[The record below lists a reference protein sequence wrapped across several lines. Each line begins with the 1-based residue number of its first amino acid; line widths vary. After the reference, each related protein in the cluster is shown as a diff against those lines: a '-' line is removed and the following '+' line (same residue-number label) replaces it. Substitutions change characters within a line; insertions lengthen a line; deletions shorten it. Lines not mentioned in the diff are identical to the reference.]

1 MEVIALAAQ
10 GEEACLVPAL
20 GCQCLQYRVGAL
32 EVLAGPVSLDALR
45 ADPWACGMP
54 VLYPWPGR
62 IAGARFTWSARE
74 HQLPVNEQTR
84 GHALHG
90 LVYDRPFNVLRQGP
104 DYLQCELNWGESAAE
119 RVAWPYP
126 SRLRLDYEIGNGLRI
141 HATVTN
147 TGDRTMPFGLGLH
160 PYFRAPLGANGTRAA
175 MRLRLDAAN
184 RWPLDERLVPAG
196 RPVPVT
202 GKYDLRSGR
211 ELGEESYDDAFTA
224 IAPDSDGAIRALLI
238 DPALRVAVEV
248 VSDSGFAHWMIYA
261 PGDRGVV
268 SIEPYTCAPDAFN
281 LAARGMRSGHGELQ
295 PGQSW
300 QGRVEIRIAPA

>member
-32 EVLAGPVSLDALR
+32 EVLAGPVSIDALR
-45 ADPWACGMP
+45 ADPWACGIP

-62 IAGARFTWSARE
+62 IADARFTWAGRE
-74 HQLPVNEQTR
+74 HQLRVNEPAR

-104 DYLQCELNWGESAAE
+104 YYLQCELDLGASA
-119 RVAWPYP
+119 AWPYS

-147 TGDRTMPFGLGLH
+147 TGDRTMPFGFGLH
-160 PYFRAPLGANGTRAA
+160 PYFRAPLGANGTRGA
-175 MRLRLDAAN
+175 MRLRLAAAN
-184 RWPLDERLVPAG
+184 RWPLDEQLIPAG
-196 RPVPVT
+196 RPAPVS
-202 GKYDLRSGR
+202 GKCDLRSGS
-211 ELGEESYDDAFTA
+211 ELGEETYDDAFTA
-224 IAPDSDGAIRALLI
+224 IAADSDGAIRALLI

-261 PGDRGVV
+261 PGGRGVV

-281 LAARGMRSGHGELQ
+281 LAARGIRSDHGELQ

-300 QGRVEIRIAPA
+300 QGRVEIRIVPA